1 MTKRLH
7 DLAALPATPVER
19 RLLAEYGAVLIT
31 RATPPPTILFAD
43 AREVEEFQL
52 SLPVKRTRLGEYEME
67 LQAEALEALRLA
79 ADDTIGQGMS
89 LSARAADSG
98 RRSYEETVSLWSR
111 NVGRGLLHWQE
122 LGRVDTARAEWIQSL
137 SPVEQVS
144 VILEMEERDGVYF
157 GTFFNRSILYS
168 VAAPG
173 ASQHLSMLA
182 FDVAEYRDAGV
193 EQALNRRGW
202 HRTVLH
208 DLPHFTYLGYG
219 VETLPGLGLR
229 PVVQEYDGFSCRY
242 WLPDLGQNQ
251 GGDGAL

>member
-1 MTKRLH
+1 MTKRLE

-31 RATPPPTILFAD
+31 RATPPPAILFAD
-43 AREVEEFQL
+43 SREVEEFQL
-52 SLPVKRTRLGEYEME
+52 SLPVKRAQLGEYEIE
-67 LQAEALEALRLA
+67 LQAEALEALRTA
-79 ADDTIGQGMS
+79 ADDVAGEGGR

-98 RRSYEETVSLWSR
+98 RRTYEQTVALWSR
-111 NVGRGLLHWQE
+111 NVSRGLIHWQE
-122 LGRVDTARAEWIQSL
+122 LGRLYAARGERIRSL
-137 SPVEQVS
+137 SPVEKVA
-144 VILEMEERDGVYF
+144 VILEMEEREEVYF

-182 FDVAEYRDAGV
+182 FDVAEYRDAAV
-193 EQALNRRGW
+193 EEALNRRGW

-219 VETLPGLGLR
+219 VEALADLGLH
-229 PVVQEYDGFSCRY
+229 PLMQEYDGFCCRY
-242 WLPDLGQNQ
+242 WLPDLGRIQ
-251 GGDGAL
+251 GE